1 MHIDASSKLFE
12 LYSKKTVIVEYLNNK
27 NVGDKIQFRSLFAVT
42 RSIGGK
48 KNAYS
53 VDVRMYFS
61 QCYLVDN
68 TNRDGTVLH
77 VTAYTYRRTVC

>member
-1 MHIDASSKLFE
+1 MFE
-12 LYSKKTVIVEYLNNK
+12 LYSKKTVIVEYLSNK
-27 NVGDKIQFRSLFAVT
+27 NVGDKIQFRLFFAVIY
-42 RSIGGK
+42 SIGGK

-68 TNRDGTVLH
+68 TNKDGTVLH
-77 VTAYTYRRTVC
+77 VTTYTFRRTYC